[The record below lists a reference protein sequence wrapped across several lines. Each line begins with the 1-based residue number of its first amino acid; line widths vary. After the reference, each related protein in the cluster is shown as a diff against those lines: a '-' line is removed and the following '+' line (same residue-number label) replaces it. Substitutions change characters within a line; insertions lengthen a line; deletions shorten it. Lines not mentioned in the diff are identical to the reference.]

1 MPVDRPTFNE
11 SWYRISGLRPRL
23 RFTVQV
29 HRQHFR
35 GQMWH
40 VLQDP
45 ASNQFFR
52 LSTPAYHFVALL
64 DGRRTVAEAWNIS
77 NQELGDSA
85 PTQGEAIQLLGQL
98 YTSNLLQAEL
108 PPDAESLFRRYH
120 RRVTREVQSYLTNLL
135 FIRIPLFD
143 PDHFLDRW
151 VRVLGCVFTKPGLA
165 VLVGL
170 LCTAFYC
177 VAGRGA
183 ELVDRASGILSVANL
198 PLLYVG
204 LILVK
209 VCHEF
214 GHAFACKKFGQQE
227 GKGGEVHV
235 IGVMFLIFTPLPYVD
250 ASSAWAFRQKWRRV
264 VVGTSGMMVELGVAS
279 IAAILWASAAQGT
292 TLYALTY
299 NMMFIASVSTILF
312 NGNPLLRYDGYY
324 ILSDLLE
331 IPNLAQRSKGYIYY
345 LVRRYLWRV
354 RRPQSTAHSIGER
367 PWLAFYAV
375 ASTAYR
381 VTVCFAILLFVMNKF
396 FLVGVILGLMALSTW
411 VFVPL
416 GKFAHYL
423 ATHGELDRIR
433 VRAVGSTLL
442 FLVVIG
448 AGVGLI
454 PAPDHCRVEGVVV
467 PARLAFVH
475 AGADGFVTD
484 IHRLSGENVS
494 PGISLLQAADP
505 GLWARYGELLAQRE
519 ELEAR
524 KGLADAEE
532 EHAKVQMFSKQI
544 AALDENIE
552 GRARELRSLTLRAPV
567 RGTWIAP
574 DIENFRNRYF
584 SHGEKVGMVAS
595 LDDLII
601 RATAGQNVA
610 AALIEEIEVKKNDRV
625 RRVELRVKG
634 RPDSELKGRIRK
646 ILPAGDDEL
655 PSAALGYAA
664 GGSVQTAPTDRKG
677 TRTTERFFEIRIVP
691 ETSTG
696 LLCGQRVVVRA
707 ALPTKPL
714 ALQWWRGLLR
724 LFQRRSPT

>member
-11 SWYRISGLRPRL
+11 SWYRVAGLRPSL

-64 DGRRTVAEAWNIS
+64 DGRRTVAEAWNIC
-77 NQELGDSA
+77 NQDLGDSA
-85 PTQGEAIQLLGQL
+85 PTQGEVIQLLGQL

-108 PPDAESLFRRYH
+108 PPDAESLFRRYR
-120 RRVTREVQSYLTNLL
+120 RRVTREVQGYLMNLL

-151 VRVLGCVFTKPGLA
+151 VRVFGCVFSKAGLA
-165 VLVGL
+165 LLVGL
-170 LCTAFYC
+170 LGAAFYFL
-177 VAGRGA
+177 AGRGA
-183 ELVDRASGILSVANL
+183 ELVDRASGVLSVENL

-204 LILVK
+204 LVLVK

-214 GHAFACKKFGQQE
+214 GHAFACKKFGRQE

-250 ASSAWAFRQKWRRV
+250 ASSAWALRQKWHRV
-264 VVGTSGMMVELGVAS
+264 VVGTAGMMVELGVAS
-279 IAAILWASAAQGT
+279 IAAIVWASTAPGS

-299 NMMFIASVSTILF
+299 NMMFIASVSTVLF

-354 RRPQSTAHSIGER
+354 RRPQSTAHTAGER

-396 FLVGVILGLMALSTW
+396 FLVGVVLGLMALSTW

-423 ATHGELDRIR
+423 ATHGELDR
-433 VRAVGSTLL
+433 VRPLAVGSVVL
-442 FLVVIG
+442 FIAAIV
-448 AGVGLI
+448 AAVGLV
-454 PAPDHCRVEGVVV
+454 PAPDYCRVEGVVE
-467 PARLAFVH
+467 PAHPVFIH
-475 AGADGFVTD
+475 AGADGFVTHV
-484 IHRLSGENVS
+484 HRASGENVA
-494 PGISLLQAADP
+494 PGTRLLEAHDP
-505 GLWARYGELLAQRE
+505 VLRARYEGLLARRA

-524 KGLADAEE
+524 RRLAEAEGKR
-532 EHAKVQMFSKQI
+532 AKVQMFSKQI

-552 GRARELRSLTLRAPV
+552 NRAKDLEALTIRAPA

-574 DIENFRNRYF
+574 DVENFRNRYF
-584 SHGEKVGMVAS
+584 RRGEKVGMVAR
-595 LDDLII
+595 LDDLVI

-625 RRVELRVKG
+625 RLVELRVKG
-634 RPDSELKGRIRK
+634 CPDSELKGRIK
-646 ILPAGDDEL
+646 EIVPAGQDDL

-664 GGSVQTAPTDRKG
+664 GGSVQTAPTDGKG
-677 TRTTERFFEIRIVP
+677 TKTAERFFEIRIVP
-691 ETSTG
+691 ETSAG

-724 LFQRRSPT
+724 LFQRRSRT